1 MTCEAFLD
9 RLYDDDARAAERGQ
23 GTIPP
28 EMAGHMLVCE
38 VCRSA
43 YDSAVADELLLT
55 RALIDSPPPAWRAGV
70 LRQLA
75 RSPREAWTQRIATM
89 NEFVTWGILAIA
101 ASHVLLGEGST
112 AAFVCAF
119 LTGGAAALLH
129 PSLGKQWMV
138 LRRSFRW
145 V

>member
-28 EMAGHMLVCE
+28 EMARHMLVCE

-55 RALIDSPPPAWRAGV
+55 HALLDSPPPAWRAGI
-70 LRQLA
+70 LRQTRALPA
-75 RSPREAWTQRIATM
+75 RGLDPANCSHERVRDVGDPGDRG
-89 NEFVTWGILAIA
+89 VT
-101 ASHVLLGEGST
+101 
-112 AAFVCAF
+112 
-119 LTGGAAALLH
+119 
-129 PSLGKQWMV
+129 
-138 LRRSFRW
+138 RSDG
-145 V
+145 